1 MTWAPR
7 AACSAALNGALNG
20 ARKAANAWP
29 CACRARCPRPPLR
42 GALWESGTIIDVRN
56 QAAALAA
63 RLVEELGLAA
73 EAQAA

>member
-1 MTWAPR
+1 MFDRGGRTVPGL
-7 AACSAALNGALNG
+7 SALGA
-20 ARKAANAWP
+20 
-29 CACRARCPRPPLR
+29 PLR

-63 RLVEELGLAA
+63 RLVEELGLTAEI